1 MHGGQSYFLASL
13 PILPRRFYTR
23 SRPFVRIWT
32 HRRLPSLVFAKNTT
46 VLQCKVIQLL
56 AASCVFCNKRFTLT
70 LSCLL
75 AHLLTHY
82 TRSYLTCQYSFPF
95 PVWGNAGDKWGL
107 KGQRTCCCYCDQVD
121 LPILLSVSSA
131 VVLVIS
137 EALKGLV
144 IQSSHACQPQG
155 CVSPHYAKRC
165 MCDFLYSFMLP

>member
-1 MHGGQSYFLASL
+1 M
-13 PILPRRFYTR
+13 R
-23 SRPFVRIWT
+23 
-32 HRRLPSLVFAKNTT
+32 
-46 VLQCKVIQLL
+46 
-56 AASCVFCNKRFTLT
+56 
-70 LSCLL
+70 
-75 AHLLTHY
+75 
-82 TRSYLTCQYSFPF
+82 
-95 PVWGNAGDKWGL
+95 GNAGDKWGL